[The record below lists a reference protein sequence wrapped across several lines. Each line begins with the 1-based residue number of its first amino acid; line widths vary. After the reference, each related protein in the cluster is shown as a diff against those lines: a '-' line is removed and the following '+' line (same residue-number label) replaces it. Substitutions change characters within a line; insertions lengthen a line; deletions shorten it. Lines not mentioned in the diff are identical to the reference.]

1 MPKPKESKKK
11 CVHMGGG
18 INMNLT
24 NRIGKMDMTVKLSTL
39 WLFATLNYLYCD
51 VAGLMD
57 PKVLNQYLVGT
68 VNGMQ
73 INQGFLLYAA
83 ILIEIP
89 IAMVLLSR
97 FLNYKVNRWAN
108 VIAGIV
114 MTLVQIGT
122 LTVSPTGYY
131 IFFSVIEI
139 ATTAFIVWIAL
150 KWTNP
155 PVE

>member
-1 MPKPKESKKK
+1 MT
-11 CVHMGGG
+11 
-18 INMNLT
+18 LT
-24 NRIGKMDMTVKLSTL
+24 NRIDKMDMSVKFSTL
-39 WLFATLNYLYCD
+39 WLFAVLNYLYCD

-57 PKVLNQYLVGT
+57 PKVLNQYVAGT

-97 FLNYKVNRWAN
+97 FLNYKANRWLN

-114 MTLVQIGT
+114 MTVVQIGT

-139 ATTAFIVWIAL
+139 ATTALIVWTAL
-150 KWTNP
+150 RWTKSGS
-155 PVE
+155 E